1 MKKSNGHQ
9 IIELFEKWSPKRLA
23 FEGDP
28 VGLHI
33 GQLNRPVD
41 KVLVTLDVNEQVI
54 DEAIENGATLV
65 IAHHPPLFRPV
76 KSILTDTPQ
85 GKMIEKCIK
94 HNIAVYAAHTNLDI
108 AAGGVNDMLAE
119 RLGIQQTEP
128 IDITDSEYLMK
139 LAVFCPLEN
148 ADVLRQKLAS
158 AGAGAIGDYQA
169 CSFSSQGTGRFT
181 PVVGANPTIGE
192 VGEPTQVDE
201 ERIEVVFAESQQATV
216 IKAMFAAHPYEEP
229 AFDLVKMQQKT
240 NEQGIGRIGQLA
252 EGLTLKEFAQHV
264 KDVFGVPALR
274 FVGDPQTKIHKVAV
288 LGGDGNKYIAAAK
301 RKGADVLVTG
311 DMYYHVAQDAQALDL
326 AIVDPGH
333 NIEKIMIAG
342 VANKMTDL
350 CQKNKLA
357 VEFIESNVITEP
369 FQFLS

>member
-28 VGLHI
+28 IGLHI

-54 DEAIENGATLV
+54 DEAIEKGATLV

-94 HNIAVYAAHTNLDI
+94 HDIAVYAAHTNLDI
-108 AAGGVNDMLAE
+108 AEGGVNDMLAE
-119 RLGIQQTEP
+119 RLGIQETEP
-128 IDITDSEYLMK
+128 IDITDSEHLIK
-139 LAVFCPLEN
+139 LAVFCPL
-148 ADVLRQKLAS
+148 ADADALRQKLAS

-181 PVVGANPTIGE
+181 PIDGANPTIGH
-192 VGEPTQVDE
+192 VGEPTLVDE
-201 ERIEVVFAESQQATV
+201 ERIEVVFPESQQAKV
-216 IKAMFAAHPYEEP
+216 VKSMFAAHPYEEP
-229 AFDLVKMQQKT
+229 AFDIVKLEQKT
-240 NEQGIGRIGQLA
+240 NEQGIGRIGRIA
-252 EGLTLKEFAQHV
+252 KEMTLKEFAQHV
-264 KDVFGVPALR
+264 KESFGVPALR
-274 FVGDPQTKIHKVAV
+274 FVGDPDSKIRKVAV

-311 DMYYHVAQDAQALDL
+311 DMYYHVAQDAQALNL
-326 AIVDPGH
+326 AVVDPGH

-342 VANKMTDL
+342 VAKQMASF
-350 CQKNKLA
+350 CEENKLA
-357 VEFIESNVITEP
+357 VEFIESNIITEP
-369 FQFLS
+369 FQFLY

>member
-28 VGLHI
+28 IGLHI

-54 DEAIENGATLV
+54 DEAIKHGAALV

-76 KSILTDTPQ
+76 KSIMTDTPQ

-94 HNIAVYAAHTNLDI
+94 NDIAVYAAHTNLDI
-108 AAGGVNDMLAE
+108 AEGGVNDMLAE
-119 RLGIQQTEP
+119 RLGVQDTEP
-128 IDITDSEYLMK
+128 IDVTDSEHMVK
-139 LAVFCPLEN
+139 LAVFCPLTD
-148 ADVLRQKLAS
+148 ADAVRLKLAQ

-169 CSFSSQGTGRFT
+169 CSFSSQGNGRFT
-181 PVVGANPTIGE
+181 PVDGANPTIGQLN
-192 VGEPTQVDE
+192 EPTEVTE
-201 ERIEVVFAESQQATV
+201 ERIEVVFPESQQAKV
-216 IKAMFAAHPYEEP
+216 MKAMFAAHPYEEP
-229 AFDLVKMQQKT
+229 AFDVIKLQQRI
-240 NEQGIGRIGQLA
+240 NEMGIGRIGKIAQDM
-252 EGLTLKEFAQHV
+252 TLKEFAQHV
-264 KDVFGVPALR
+264 KEAFGVPALR
-274 FVGDPQTKIHKVAV
+274 FVGDPQTKVRKVAV

-311 DMYYHVAQDAQALDL
+311 DLYYHVAQDAEALNL
-326 AIVDPGH
+326 AVVDPGH

-342 VANKMTDL
+342 VAKKMTAL
-350 CQKNKLA
+350 CEDNKLD
-357 VEFIESNVITEP
+357 VEFIESKVITEP